1 MRTPFYH
8 LLCISI
14 AVSLFFTS
22 CKNGN
27 EPEPGENAL
36 ILEFSIKE
44 LSQTTFEIDHEM
56 GIISPVNPGSI
67 SADIDSTSLTA
78 VFETSEGA
86 TVYLDTST
94 QISGETENN
103 LKRGIFYTVVSED
116 GSSSNEYFVHLESR
130 LPMSYLTTDDL
141 DVTLNPS
148 QRNPLSAVISF
159 GTRTPTSASIK
170 VLGDI
175 PIEQDFNSSGT
186 GHLVPVL
193 GLYPDKENQVVL
205 TVSNDDIQLSD
216 TLLIQTEALP
226 DFLPTP
232 EINVL
237 NESQMEP
244 GMHFNEVHIG
254 NAGAFNSHPIIFDNN
269 GDIRWYIDL
278 SEHGKITWPIQFNDD
293 NTFFAVYGV
302 TIFEYDML
310 GNELNRFVFEGNE
323 MHHEVIKLPNGNYV
337 VAVSRLGI
345 NMTKNGE
352 EMRSVED
359 YIIEV
364 EPSSGTIVT
373 EWDMAEVLDVNR
385 TTLTDGGVDWFHMN
399 AIWYDES
406 DESLI
411 VSGRNQGLVKV
422 NWDNELQWI
431 LAPHKGWGKA
441 GRFEKIEETAPYLL
455 TAVDSDG
462 TPYSEGIQLGDVES
476 DAFSWPWGQH
486 APLILPNGNLLVFD
500 NGYNRNFGT
509 APSYSMAIEYEI
521 DEENMTVQE
530 VWRYGQQRGEELFS
544 NIISDVD
551 YLPETGNRLFV
562 PGVVQTSSPSYSKVI
577 ELAYPSKEVIFESTL
592 YFKNQLVDGP
602 GWGNLDINYRAER
615 VELYRDDTYPISV
628 P

>member
-1 MRTPFYH
+1 MRPPLYY
-8 LLCISI
+8 LLLLSF
-14 AVSLFFTS
+14 AVSISLSS
-22 CKNGN
+22 CKNN
-27 EPEPGENAL
+27 TEPGENAL
-36 ILEFSIKE
+36 ILEFSIQE
-44 LSQTTFEIDHEM
+44 LPQTTFTIDH
-56 GIISPVNPGSI
+56 GAKVISPINPGSI
-67 SADIDSTSLTA
+67 DSGIDSTALTA
-78 VFETSEGA
+78 VFEASEGA
-86 TVYLDTST
+86 TITLSNSP
-94 QISGETENN
+94 QASGKTVNN
-103 LKRGIFYTVVSED
+103 FEEGIFYTVVSED
-116 GSSSNEYFVHLESR
+116 KLYSNNYFVHLEPE
-130 LPMSYLTTDDL
+130 LPLTYLLTDDP
-141 DVTLNPS
+141 DVYLNPS
-148 QRNPLSAVISF
+148 QRNPLSAEITF
-159 GTRTPTSASIK
+159 GTRGNATASIK

-175 PIEQDFNSSGT
+175 PIEKEFSSVGDL
-186 GHLVPVL
+186 HHVPVL
-193 GLYPDKENQVVL
+193 GLYPNHENKVIL
-205 TVSNDDIQLSD
+205 TVSKENVDVSD
-216 TLLIQTEALP
+216 TLLIQTEPLP

-254 NAGAFNSHPIIFDNN
+254 NAGTFNTHPIIFDNN
-269 GDIRWYIDL
+269 GDIRWYMDL

-293 NTFFAVYGV
+293 DTFFAVYGV

-310 GNELNRFVFEGNE
+310 GNELNRTVVEGNE
-323 MHHEVIKLPNGNYV
+323 MHHEVIKLPNDNYV

-345 NMTKNGE
+345 NMIKNGE
-352 EMRSVED
+352 EMKSVED

-364 EPSSGTIVT
+364 DPTTGTIVT

-441 GRFEKIEETAPYLL
+441 GRFEKTEETAPYLL
-455 TAVDSDG
+455 TAVSQNGEAFPED
-462 TPYSEGIQLGDVES
+462 IQSGDRES
-476 DAFSWPWGQH
+476 NQFSWSWGQH

-500 NGYNRNFGT
+500 NGYNRNFGA
-509 APSYSMAIEYEI
+509 APSYSLAIEYEI

-530 VWRYGQQRGEELFS
+530 VWRYGQQQGDELYS
-544 NIISDVD
+544 SIISDVD
-551 YLPETGNRLFV
+551 YLPQTGNRLFV

-615 VELYRDDTYPISV
+615 VQLYQQDFYPVAV